1 MLNTIEDILKDDTE
15 LKRVK
20 QLEKDISIIESKKS
34 RLTDL
39 LIDGKIEQKD
49 YDEKKLSFQRKLHQ
63 ITEEKAYLEENIGQQ
78 KNISKRMS
86 QLRQTL
92 ENENAL
98 DEFDRIVF
106 ESISDDLKSQ
116 RGVNYM
122 MYNPQLDTFICVV
135 EAGSFSK
142 AAEELYIS
150 APAVIKQINSLE
162 NSLNLQLFERTH
174 RGLIITEA
182 GKSLYQDAK
191 YLIQYSKESLIRA
204 QEAMNHN
211 EEIIRVGI
219 SPMTPPEVFV
229 ELWPKIQKIYPEM
242 KFKLI
247 TFENTPENAREILAN
262 MGKNIDVIAGIFDE
276 TMLEFRG
283 CDGTEISREP
293 FCVAVSIHHR
303 LAKKEKITLDDLA
316 GENLM
321 LMRRGWSYYG
331 DMLRDDMM
339 KNHPEINIVDFNLY
353 NVEAFN
359 RCENNNEVLLAFK
372 SWESVHPLIRIIP
385 VEWDYTMPFGILH
398 SKKPSIK
405 VKRLINAINKVK

>member
-1 MLNTIEDILKDDTE
+1 MPE

-162 NSLNLQLFERTH
+162 NSLDLQLFERTH

-242 KFKLI
+242 KFRLI

-276 TMLEFRG
+276 TMLELRC

>member
-1 MLNTIEDILKDDTE
+1 
-15 LKRVK
+15 
-20 QLEKDISIIESKKS
+20 
-34 RLTDL
+34 
-39 LIDGKIEQKD
+39 
-49 YDEKKLSFQRKLHQ
+49 
-63 ITEEKAYLEENIGQQ
+63 
-78 KNISKRMS
+78 
-86 QLRQTL
+86 
-92 ENENAL
+92 
-98 DEFDRIVF
+98 
-106 ESISDDLKSQ
+106 
-116 RGVNYM
+116 M

-276 TMLEFRG
+276 TMLELRG

-339 KNHPEINIVDFNLY
+339 KIIL
-353 NVEAFN
+353 
-359 RCENNNEVLLAFK
+359 K
-372 SWESVHPLIRIIP
+372 LI
-385 VEWDYTMPFGILH
+385 L
-398 SKKPSIK
+398 
-405 VKRLINAINKVK
+405 

>member
-1 MLNTIEDILKDDTE
+1 MPE

-63 ITEEKAYLEENIGQQ
+63 ITEEKAYLKENIGQQ

-162 NSLNLQLFERTH
+162 NSLDLQLFERTH

-276 TMLEFRG
+276 TMLELRG

>member
-1 MLNTIEDILKDDTE
+1 MPE

-78 KNISKRMS
+78 KNISRRMS

>member
-1 MLNTIEDILKDDTE
+1 
-15 LKRVK
+15 
-20 QLEKDISIIESKKS
+20 
-34 RLTDL
+34 
-39 LIDGKIEQKD
+39 
-49 YDEKKLSFQRKLHQ
+49 
-63 ITEEKAYLEENIGQQ
+63 
-78 KNISKRMS
+78 
-86 QLRQTL
+86 
-92 ENENAL
+92 
-98 DEFDRIVF
+98 
-106 ESISDDLKSQ
+106 
-116 RGVNYM
+116 M

-276 TMLEFRG
+276 TMLELRG

-321 LMRRGWSYYG
+321 LMRRGWSYYVDKVIFSCKALNEDLG
-331 DMLRDDMM
+331 IMESKEAFGTTKKAMINSGKMRILVVDSTKFDQTAFSVAGQLRDI
-339 KNHPEINIVDFNLY
+339 ET
-353 NVEAFN
+353 
-359 RCENNNEVLLAFK
+359 
-372 SWESVHPLIRIIP
+372 IIT
-385 VEWDYTMPFGILH
+385 D
-398 SKKPSIK
+398 KKPSEKWLDHFNRHKIECIYPK
-405 VKRLINAINKVK
+405 

>member
-1 MLNTIEDILKDDTE
+1 MSEGERRGNYWGTE
-15 LKRVK
+15 
-20 QLEKDISIIESKKS
+20 
-34 RLTDL
+34 
-39 LIDGKIEQKD
+39 G
-49 YDEKKLSFQRKLHQ
+49 
-63 ITEEKAYLEENIGQQ
+63 
-78 KNISKRMS
+78 
-86 QLRQTL
+86 
-92 ENENAL
+92 
-98 DEFDRIVF
+98 
-106 ESISDDLKSQ
+106 ISDDLKSQ

-276 TMLEFRG
+276 TMLELRG

>member
-1 MLNTIEDILKDDTE
+1 MPE

-321 LMRRGWSYYG
+321 LMQRGWSYYG

>member
-1 MLNTIEDILKDDTE
+1 MPE

-162 NSLNLQLFERTH
+162 NSLDLQLFERTH

-385 VEWDYTMPFGILH
+385 VEWDYTMLFGILH

>member
-1 MLNTIEDILKDDTE
+1 MPE

-276 TMLEFRG
+276 TMLELRG

-321 LMRRGWSYYG
+321 LMQRGWGYYG

>member
-1 MLNTIEDILKDDTE
+1 MKVSDLYIAQVKRKCGIELAENFNIPRSEGAKQPQCRRKKRGALRE
-15 LKRVK
+15 LKELK
-20 QLEKDISIIESKKS
+20 LKNQKK
-34 RLTDL
+34 
-39 LIDGKIEQKD
+39 
-49 YDEKKLSFQRKLHQ
+49 
-63 ITEEKAYLEENIGQQ
+63 
-78 KNISKRMS
+78 
-86 QLRQTL
+86 
-92 ENENAL
+92 
-98 DEFDRIVF
+98 
-106 ESISDDLKSQ
+106 
-116 RGVNYM
+116 YM

-276 TMLEFRG
+276 TMLELRG
-283 CDGTEISREP
+283 CDGTEISKGTIL
-293 FCVAVSIHHR
+293 CGGINSSQAG
-303 LAKKEKITLDDLA
+303 KKRKKLHLMIWLEKILC
-316 GENLM
+316 
-321 LMRRGWSYYG
+321 S
-331 DMLRDDMM
+331 
-339 KNHPEINIVDFNLY
+339 
-353 NVEAFN
+353 
-359 RCENNNEVLLAFK
+359 CEEDGV
-372 SWESVHPLIRIIP
+372 I
-385 VEWDYTMPFGILH
+385 M
-398 SKKPSIK
+398 
-405 VKRLINAINKVK
+405 AIC

>member
-1 MLNTIEDILKDDTE
+1 
-15 LKRVK
+15 
-20 QLEKDISIIESKKS
+20 
-34 RLTDL
+34 
-39 LIDGKIEQKD
+39 
-49 YDEKKLSFQRKLHQ
+49 
-63 ITEEKAYLEENIGQQ
+63 
-78 KNISKRMS
+78 MS
-86 QLRQTL
+86 EGERRGNYWGT
-92 ENENAL
+92 
-98 DEFDRIVF
+98 

-162 NSLNLQLFERTH
+162 NSLDLQLFERTH

-191 YLIQYSKESLIRA
+191 YLIQYSKESLIWA

>member
-1 MLNTIEDILKDDTE
+1 MPE

-174 RGLIITEA
+174 RGIIITEA

-276 TMLEFRG
+276 TMLELRG

-321 LMRRGWSYYG
+321 LMQRGWSYYG

>member
-1 MLNTIEDILKDDTE
+1 M
-15 LKRVK
+15 
-20 QLEKDISIIESKKS
+20 
-34 RLTDL
+34 
-39 LIDGKIEQKD
+39 
-49 YDEKKLSFQRKLHQ
+49 
-63 ITEEKAYLEENIGQQ
+63 
-78 KNISKRMS
+78 
-86 QLRQTL
+86 
-92 ENENAL
+92 
-98 DEFDRIVF
+98 
-106 ESISDDLKSQ
+106 
-116 RGVNYM
+116 
-122 MYNPQLDTFICVV
+122 
-135 EAGSFSK
+135 
-142 AAEELYIS
+142 
-150 APAVIKQINSLE
+150 
-162 NSLNLQLFERTH
+162 QLFERTH

-276 TMLEFRG
+276 TMLELRG
-283 CDGTEISREP
+283 CDGMEISREP

-321 LMRRGWSYYG
+321 LMQRGWSYYG
-331 DMLRDDMM
+331 DILRDDMM